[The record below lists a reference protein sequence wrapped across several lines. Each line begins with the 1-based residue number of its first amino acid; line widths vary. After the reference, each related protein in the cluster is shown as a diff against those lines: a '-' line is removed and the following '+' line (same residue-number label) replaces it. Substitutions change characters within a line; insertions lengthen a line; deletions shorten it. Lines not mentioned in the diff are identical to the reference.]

1 MVYSKFYMDWVL
13 KFTQLQYNT
22 QKKYPAIGAPQPTSM
37 KRLKLYSVKQS
48 PSLGN

>member
-22 QKKYPAIGAPQPTSM
+22 QKFPAIGAPQPTSM
-37 KRLKLYSVKQS
+37 KRLKLYSVQF
-48 PSLGN
+48 SLLTS